1 MQMSVETK
9 DRCQLLRW
17 EMQEPAL
24 SCTLF
29 PNISLG
35 ASITDRDKAS
45 GYQVTLT
52 AAIDVRCLD
61 DYCDHV
67 VASSDLKRWF
77 ASLLHCHQLDL
88 LAAVEVAFLF
98 TWFTDTGQLLEVE
111 IAHKL
116 GFHRCRPVFVRDCP
130 GLLSAVC

>member
-9 DRCQLLRW
+9 DRSQLLRW
-17 EMQEPAL
+17 EMQELA
-24 SCTLF
+24 SNCTSF
-29 PNISLG
+29 PKCFLG

-67 VASSDLKRWF
+67 VALSDLKRWF
-77 ASLLHCHQLDL
+77 ASLLHCHQPDL

-98 TWFTDTGQLLEVE
+98 TWFTDTGQLLELE
-111 IAHKL
+111 IADKL
-116 GFHRCRPVFVRDCP
+116 GFHHCCPVFVRDCH